1 MGLFDKLKDKLKI
14 GLQKTTGKLVQDW
27 NGLFTPGAVT
37 LSSETRNALE
47 ERLVASDVGVPA
59 AKSLLDGLADRC
71 RLEGK
76 ADAVS
81 ASQYLREAIAERLR
95 KTAPPLSL
103 PKPVVIL
110 LVGVNGAGKTTT
122 AGKLSAHFASQG
134 RRVLLAAGDTFRAA
148 AEEQLTE
155 WARRAKVELFRA
167 PHGAAPSS
175 VVFDAL
181 KTGLQHG
188 EDTFVVDTAGRLHN
202 RANLMEELR
211 KIERVAEKAA
221 PGVAREKWLVVDA
234 TTGQNAL
241 SQAREF
247 HAASGLTGVVL
258 TKLDGTAKGGVVVAL
273 AGEGGFPVR
282 YIGVGEGLEDLVPFD
297 PELFAEA
304 LIPSTNG

>member
-1 MGLFDKLKDKLKI
+1 MGLFDKLKNQLKI

-27 NGLFTPGAVT
+27 GGLFTPGAAT
-37 LSSETRNALE
+37 LSEETRKALE
-47 ERLVASDVGVPA
+47 ERLVAADVGVPA
-59 AKSLLDGLADRC
+59 ARSLLDGLVDRC

-81 ASQYLREAIAERLR
+81 AAQYLREAIAERLR
-95 KTAPPLSL
+95 KAAPPLDL

-122 AGKLSAHFASQG
+122 AGKLSAHFASQD

-221 PGVAREKWLVVDA
+221 PGIAREKWLVVDA

-304 LIPSTNG
+304 LIPSA